1 MSGSFK
7 VTSGWI
13 REHHEIPRNEEA
25 DKLAKEG
32 INGIPSAPTI
42 DIRFVLTKEIIRSRL
57 SRQYLNRWKNYN
69 GCRQSKTRTSELLL
83 GRTKELQAMSRQK
96 PAVAV

>member
-7 VTSGWI
+7 VTLVWI
-13 REHHEIPRNEEA
+13 REHHEIPINEEA

-32 INGIPSAPTI
+32 INGIPSDPTI
-42 DIRFVLTKEIIRSRL
+42 DIHFVLTKEIIRSRL

-96 PAVAV
+96 PTVAV